1 MSELTQCVE
10 LRKKGRLT
18 KTAIAVSYC
27 FRANISLLLLIH
39 IVNGRVVFQNAL
51 HAESVDLEEIKKFDP
66 LAVDESQR
74 MLEPPLRPL
83 PAPMQPEILPSA
95 KMACVRASMGMLYI

>member
-1 MSELTQCVE
+1 MD
-10 LRKKGRLT
+10 
-18 KTAIAVSYC
+18 I
-27 FRANISLLLLIH
+27 
-39 IVNGRVVFQNAL
+39 FQNASP
-51 HAESVDLEEIKKFDP
+51 AESVDPDEIKKFDP

-95 KMACVRASMGMLYI
+95 KMACVRASMGMLFLLQ